1 MNTGPV
7 LHHCQIIHDQY
18 LQSQTPTIGKH
29 SLTTYISFTVSGQ
42 TQSNKLVYWET
53 RICWNIENIFWSHQ
67 WPSTN
72 KLLWKTNKNLRVICR
87 KSRRSWILASSSGL
101 STRMTNSTGEDGERR
116 RRKKILLQLF
126 FQFAAASSTVC
137 QRTEGFTTQQN
148 IAGCREGGGWK
159 DTEYNLGGILNQTEN
174 IWLGSG

>member
-18 LQSQTPTIGKH
+18 LQSQTPTISKH

-53 RICWNIENIFWSHQ
+53 RICWNIENIFWSDQ

-87 KSRRSWILASSSGL
+87 KSRRSLILASSSGP
-101 STRMTNSTGEDGERR
+101 STRMTSSTGEDTEEGGRKYCCNYFFNLQR
-116 RRKKILLQLF
+116 LLQLSVIRRKCLRHNKILL
-126 FQFAAASSTVC
+126 AAGKVGA
-137 QRTEGFTTQQN
+137 EKIQN
-148 IAGCREGGGWK
+148 
-159 DTEYNLGGILNQTEN
+159 TILVVF
-174 IWLGSG
+174 